1 MALQY
6 TPKFHGVS
14 IYDANE
20 NRFIFTLP
28 LVYDHNAGE
37 WKHVDIKIWN
47 GSSWD
52 MVGEAC
58 TQMIPFYAVTDSQ
71 PFLTSASQQLIVPE
85 YLGNARLKDST
96 GSGLKDSAG
105 NKLYGEYRGT

>member
-1 MALQY
+1 MALEY
-6 TPKFHGVS
+6 TPKYKGVS
-14 IYDANE
+14 IYDSTE
-20 NRFIFTLP
+20 NRFVFTVP
-28 LVYDHNAGE
+28 LVWNGSE
-37 WKHVDIKIWN
+37 WKHVDIKVRN
-47 GSSWD
+47 GSSWEE
-52 MVGEAC
+52 VGGAC

-96 GSGLKDSAG
+96 GSGLKDSDG